1 MTGKYWIKCIGY
13 IYDLKVDHC
22 TKMVKKSVDPPDM
35 ATQEEKLHGGY
46 MFLVMRKRAIKI
58 VSLSQ

>member
-35 ATQEEKLHGGY
+35 ATQEEKLHG
-46 MFLVMRKRAIKI
+46 KRAIKI